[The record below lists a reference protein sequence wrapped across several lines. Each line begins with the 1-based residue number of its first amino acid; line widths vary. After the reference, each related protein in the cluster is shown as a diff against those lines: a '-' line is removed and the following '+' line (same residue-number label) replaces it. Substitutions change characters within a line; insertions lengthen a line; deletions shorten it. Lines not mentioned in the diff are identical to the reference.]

1 MINDICRQG
10 VDVVKGHH
18 LKMHASGHARADEL
32 TEMIELLRPE
42 LFVPVH
48 GEYAF
53 LRDHIALAEAAG
65 ITNTK
70 LIENGS
76 VLKICGA
83 EETVVAEVD
92 AEPFVHDGG
101 VCNTAAEMM
110 LSERKRV
117 AWNGVVDA
125 HITRHGSH
133 ARRGYEI
140 QLSSAALFVDSGKL
154 LEQCKKQVER
164 SLKELDGDATGEKV
178 KERVRQEVRR
188 FFRTRTT
195 KRPIVFTHLV
205 DKG

>member
-1 MINDICRQG
+1 M
-10 VDVVKGHH
+10 
-18 LKMHASGHARADEL
+18 
-32 TEMIELLRPE
+32 
-42 LFVPVH
+42 
-48 GEYAF
+48 
-53 LRDHIALAEAAG
+53 AAG

-70 LIENGS
+70 LIENVS

-125 HITRHGSH
+125 HITRHGSY

-178 KERVRQEVRR
+178 KERARQEVRR

-205 DKG
+205 DKS